1 MLFRGN
7 FASFLLFLNQPQ
19 VFARWGTRQQNPPG
33 NPKPERNCNMEQEA
47 INYKCRYIIEAFPD
61 LSPDVV
67 DLLYKIVLYAQ
78 SGLE

>member
-1 MLFRGN
+1 
-7 FASFLLFLNQPQ
+7 
-19 VFARWGTRQQNPPG
+19 
-33 NPKPERNCNMEQEA
+33 MEQDV